1 VSGHRRA
8 RGRPLGLVREVALT
22 GGAVVGTLCLVF
34 ALLGA
39 TAGVRTLV
47 FTSGSMAP
55 AIDTGDLA
63 VTRPVALAHLS
74 PGDVVSVLDARGTR
88 VTHRVVEVDTARHQ
102 LRLKGDAN
110 EVADPAPY
118 PTGPTDRVDRVLVA
132 VPAGGYVLTWLAG
145 PLATLLLGAYLM
157 FLLSVLRPRGRAGS
171 TAAGLVLV
179 VGLAAGGT
187 ARPEPT
193 LAAFT
198 DAVPIGGTTVKAY
211 TVPKPV
217 ITGCTTALATVTVT
231 WTAVSSPSA
240 LTYRAVVAETGQ
252 ALQVAA
258 NGSSR
263 SAQYTTLGQGLGGTT
278 QTIRITAALPSATTW
293 VSAPATQEVR
303 ISTVG
308 LILVRRHELTKSVGT
323 SASARGP
330 AT

>member
-1 VSGHRRA
+1 MTGHRRA
-8 RGRPLGLVREVALT
+8 PGRPLGLVRAVALT
-22 GGAVVGTLCLVF
+22 VGAVVGTLCLVF

-47 FTSGSMAP
+47 FTSGSMSP
-55 AIDTGDLA
+55 ALDTGDLA

-74 PGDVVSVLDARGTR
+74 PGDVVSVFDARGAR
-88 VTHRVVEVDTARHQ
+88 VTHRVVEVDTARHL

-118 PTGPTDRVDRVLVA
+118 PADRVDRVLFA
-132 VPAGGYVLTWLAG
+132 VPAGGYVLTWLGG
-145 PLATLLLGAYLM
+145 PPATLLLGAYLM

-217 ITGCTTALATVTVT
+217 ITGCSAGLFTVTVS
-231 WTAVSSPSA
+231 WTAVSSPYA
-240 LTYRAVVAETGQ
+240 LTYRAVVVETGQ
-252 ALQVAA
+252 VLTVA
-258 NGSSR
+258 GTGTTR
-263 SAQYTTLGQGLGGTT
+263 SAQYATTIQTVAGAT
-278 QTIRITAALPSATTW
+278 QTIRITSALASTPTWTSVPANQTVRLPLLGVGAACGA
-293 VSAPATQEVR
+293 
-303 ISTVG
+303 
-308 LILVRRHELTKSVGT
+308 
-323 SASARGP
+323 AS
-330 AT
+330 